1 MRHAHAADS
10 ASVRTPAQ
18 DEGRAALTVALGCPA
33 SLRIEL
39 FGDMRVERDG
49 RDVTAE
55 LPGRQGR
62 ALLACFA
69 LNRHRPIE
77 RDQLLDVLWPSAPPS
92 DPQAALSSVL
102 AKVRRAVGSSVLSGR
117 GALTFAPAQD
127 AELDIQELVESVERA
142 EDALGHDD
150 PLAAMDAARA
160 ARAIVV
166 RPLLAGLDGRWLDPW
181 REVFAEYDLRALAAL
196 ARAGLA
202 LGGDHLQSAE
212 RAATAV
218 LDHHA
223 YRESAYGLLMQIQA
237 KRGNAAEALRTF
249 ERLRVLLRDELGI
262 TPSPAL
268 VELHGSLLRGELPP
282 RTPRTAMS
290 PYRSAFP
297 MPSIA
302 PGRESTAFVGRE
314 PCLQRL
320 RERWRDG
327 HESQAQ
333 LVLLVGEAG
342 IGKTSLARRFG
353 EEVHADGGVVLYG
366 RADEDALLPHQP
378 FVTALR
384 SLLSHGGAEFAAETA
399 GQRDILGRLIPEI
412 RPAWEERVEGH
423 NRDALRFALFEAVAD
438 LLARAS
444 RRWPLLL
451 VLDDLHWADKP
462 TLLLLRHLLLDECLQ
477 NLLVIGT
484 FRDVE
489 VARDHAL
496 VRVLADLRGERR
508 FDRMALEG
516 VDEASAWTLAVDRLG
531 RDVTPGFITRLREQ
545 TRGNAFFIDE
555 TLRALVESGLPDD
568 AVVSE
573 DHLARLGVPEGV
585 ADVITRRIGRLSPLT
600 AEVLTSAAVVG
611 RDFRLGVVEQLM
623 DATAEAVLSGLE
635 QSIAAGLVVESPDRV
650 DVFAFSHQ
658 LVRDV
663 LYGQLSTSRR
673 VRLHHRVA
681 LALEAIGDRQDVS
694 PAELAHHFE
703 LASHVAGTEPAR
715 RYAIRAG
722 HHAAELL
729 AYEEASRYFRR
740 ALSLFADIEESERC
754 DVLLALGRVQWHAGE
769 NPRPTFLEAAD
780 SASRRGSAEQLAKA
794 ALGLGERWFE
804 TAFVG
809 SRYRELLEEALAVLD
824 DSDSELRALLL
835 ARLAEHVGFPSEHER
850 ALALSDEALRIAT
863 RLGDEDVLIAT
874 SLARQVTLS
883 DVRHLDERLALGT
896 RLASL
901 RGVHRE
907 HSAEHHHWRIYD
919 LMGVGDLEAARDEQR
934 HLETVA
940 EELRQPLFRSLATG
954 WRGVWAELSGDIEVA
969 ERCAE
974 TCLRHA
980 RRADM
985 KDALSTWAARLIM
998 LRRSQQR
1005 LGELAPVVEQLAA
1018 SSARGTGWPS
1028 VLGLIHAETGA
1039 ESCAH
1044 SIYERELSHGVEG
1057 IPRGMFWLANVVLLS
1072 ALCVKLRD
1080 VERAGSLYDI
1090 LAPHAR
1096 RNVIVGY
1103 SSCWGPVEGWM
1114 AFLALT
1120 MGDPAR
1126 ADRHVRSAQHR
1137 TRALGAPLLTA
1148 ELGRQYD
1155 ELLLGAPSPCRRS

>member
-10 ASVRTPAQ
+10 TSVSTRAQ
-18 DEGRAALTVALGCPA
+18 DEVPEPPLTVALGCPA
-33 SLRIEL
+33 SLRIAL
-39 FGDMRVERDG
+39 FGDMRVERQG
-49 RDVTAE
+49 LDVTAE

-62 ALLACFA
+62 ALLACFT
-69 LNRHRPIE
+69 LNRQRPIE

-102 AKVRRAVGSSVLSGR
+102 AKVRRAVGPSLFSGR
-117 GALTFAPAQD
+117 GALTFSPPCD
-127 AELDIQELVESVERA
+127 AELDIHQLAESVEQA
-142 EDALGHDD
+142 EHALRHEDH
-150 PLAAMDAARA
+150 LAALDAARE
-160 ARAIVV
+160 ARAIAA
-166 RPLLAGLDGRWLDPW
+166 RPLLAGLDGPWLDPW
-181 REVFAEYDLRALAAL
+181 REVFADYDLRALAAL

-237 KRGNAAEALRTF
+237 KRGDAAEALRTF

-268 VELHGSLLRGELPP
+268 VELHGSLLRGELPQ
-282 RTPRTAMS
+282 RTCAPELPAH
-290 PYRSAFP
+290 PPAFP

-302 PGRESTAFVGRE
+302 PGHESTAFVGRE
-314 PCLQRL
+314 SCLLRL
-320 RERWRDG
+320 RERWRDS
-327 HESQAQ
+327 HASQAQ

-342 IGKTSLARRFG
+342 IGKTSLARRFA
-353 EEVHADGGVVLYG
+353 EEAHAGGGVVLYG

-384 SLLSHGGAEFAAETA
+384 SLLAHGGAEFAAETA

-412 RPAWEERVEGH
+412 RPAWEAHVEGH
-423 NRDALRFALFEAVAD
+423 DRDALRLALFEAVAD
-438 LLARAS
+438 LLVRAS

-462 TLLLLRHLLLDECLQ
+462 TLLLLRHLLLDARLQ
-477 NLLVIGT
+477 NVLVIGT

-508 FDRMALEG
+508 FDRMVVEG
-516 VDEASAWTLAVDRLG
+516 VDEASARTLAVERLG
-531 RDVTPGFITRLREQ
+531 RDVTSGFISRLREQ

-568 AVVSE
+568 AVLTE

-585 ADVITRRIGRLSPLT
+585 ADVIARRIGRLSPLT
-600 AEVLTSAAVVG
+600 ADVLTSAAVAG
-611 RDFRLGVVEQLM
+611 RDFRLGVVEQLVQ
-623 DATAEAVLSGLE
+623 ATTEEVLSGLE

-658 LVRDV
+658 LVREA

-673 VRLHHRVA
+673 VRLHHRAA
-681 LALEAIGDRQDVS
+681 LALEAIADRQEVS

-703 LASHVAGTEPAR
+703 LAIPVAGTEPAR

-740 ALSLFADIEESERC
+740 ALSLFGDAEQSERC
-754 DVLLALGRVQWHAGE
+754 DVLLAHGRVQWHAGAD
-769 NPRPTFLEAAD
+769 PRPTFLEAAD

-809 SRYRELLEEALAVLD
+809 SRYRELLEEALGVLD
-824 DSDSELRALLL
+824 GRDSELRALLL
-835 ARLAEHVGFPSEHER
+835 ARLAEHVGFPREHER
-850 ALALSDEALRIAT
+850 ALALSDEAVRIAT

-874 SLARQVTLS
+874 SLARQVALS

-901 RGVHRE
+901 RGAHRE
-907 HSAEHHHWRIYD
+907 LTAEHHHWRIYD
-919 LMGVGDLEAARDEQR
+919 LMGVEDLEAARDEQR
-934 HLETVA
+934 RLEAVA
-940 EELRQPLFRSLATG
+940 EELRQPLFRSLAVG
-954 WRGVWAELSGDIEVA
+954 WRGVWAELAGDIEVA

-974 TCLRHA
+974 SCLRHA
-980 RRADM
+980 RSADM

-998 LRRSQQR
+998 LRRRQHR

-1018 SSARGTGWPS
+1018 GSARGTGWPS
-1028 VLGLIHAETGA
+1028 VLALIHAETGA

-1044 SIYERELSHGVEG
+1044 AIYERELSLGVEG

-1080 VERAGSLYDI
+1080 VERAESLYAI
-1090 LAPHAR
+1090 LTPHAH

-1114 AFLALT
+1114 SFLALT
-1120 MGDPAR
+1120 MGDPAL
-1126 ADRHVRSAQHR
+1126 ADRHVRSAQRR
-1137 TRALGAPLLTA
+1137 TRTLGAPLLTA

-1155 ELLLGAPSPCRRS
+1155 ELLVGGPWA